1 MTTGDGDLLASPLTI
16 LGLTLR
22 SYNAL
27 LNNGINT
34 VGDLLARTEVE
45 LARLPSVG
53 PKVLAEI
60 KAKLSAN
67 DLPLRSSP
75 SNRRRS

>member
-27 LNNGINT
+27 LNNGIST
-34 VGDLLARTEVE
+34 VGDLVARTDVD
-45 LARLPSVG
+45 LATPRSTLRDDHAR
-53 PKVLAEI
+53 VLVW
-60 KAKLSAN
+60 
-67 DLPLRSSP
+67 
-75 SNRRRS
+75 